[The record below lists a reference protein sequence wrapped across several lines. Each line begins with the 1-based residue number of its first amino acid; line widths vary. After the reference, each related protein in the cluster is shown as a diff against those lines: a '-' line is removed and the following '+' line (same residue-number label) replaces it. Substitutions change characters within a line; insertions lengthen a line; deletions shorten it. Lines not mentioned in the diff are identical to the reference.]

1 MLLLSVGILSACNQ
15 NAAEVIEK
23 GKVIINEDTQ
33 QITFFAE
40 MTDENLEPKTTFQ
53 ARFFLQDETMRNAVG
68 TDLVFTDKE
77 FKVKDAKEGTVE
89 VKKTMTLQE
98 GSDLEK
104 IIKEIKNKDEEVVT
118 LEVINNDGLL
128 DDLVV
133 HKVEK
138 E

>member
-40 MTDENLEPKTTFQ
+40 MTDENLETKTTFQ

-77 FKVKDAKEGTVE
+77 FKVKGSKVGTVE
-89 VKKTMTLQE
+89 VKKTMTIQE

-104 IIKEIKNKDEEVVT
+104 IIKEIKNKDEEAVT